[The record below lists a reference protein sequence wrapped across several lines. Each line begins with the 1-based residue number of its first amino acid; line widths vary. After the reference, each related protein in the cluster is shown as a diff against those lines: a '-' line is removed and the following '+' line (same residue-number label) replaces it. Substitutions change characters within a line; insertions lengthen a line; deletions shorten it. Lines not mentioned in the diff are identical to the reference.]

1 MEIIKNYINGNM
13 LAASGGDFLDVEEP
27 ASGKIYARIPIST
40 SQEVDQA
47 VDAALDAFEGWSKL
61 PPSDRSDWLHK
72 LANGIEKNT
81 QELSWAESKDTGK
94 PISLAS
100 KLDIPRAASN
110 FKFFAGAILH
120 NNSQVHHTDHRI
132 MNYTNRLPLGVV
144 GCISPWNLPLYLFT
158 WKIAPAL
165 ATGNCVIAKP
175 SELTPYTAYM
185 LSKICV
191 EIGFPPGVLNILY
204 GPGNPTGKAIV
215 GHKNIQAISFT
226 GGTETGKDIAITAAP
241 MFKKV
246 SLELGGKNPTII
258 FDDCDIQQAVK
269 ETLRSSFTNQGQI
282 CLCGSRVFIQKGIY
296 QSFRDALV
304 SETKKLAPADPSE
317 HSTTFGS
324 LISKAHLEKV
334 LGYVDLAR
342 EEGGRILA
350 GGERIHLSG
359 RCREGYFMHPTIIEG
374 LPQDCRTN
382 QEEIFGPVITLM
394 PFEDQQ
400 QVINMANDVAYGLSA
415 SIWTSNLARAHQVA
429 RSLKSG
435 VVWINCWLVRDLR
448 TPFGGMK
455 NSGVGREGGEEA
467 LRFFTEPQ
475 NVCLS
480 L

>member
-1 MEIIKNYINGNM
+1 M
-13 LAASGGDFLDVEEP
+13 LTASGGDFLEVEEP
-27 ASGKIYARIPIST
+27 ACGEIYARIPIST
-40 SQEVDQA
+40 TLEVDQA
-47 VDAALDAFEGWSKL
+47 VDAALDAFEGWSNRS
-61 PPSDRSDWLHK
+61 PSERSDWLQK
-72 LANGIEKNT
+72 LANGIEKNH
-81 QELSWAESKDTGK
+81 EKLSWAESRDTGK

-110 FKFFAGAILH
+110 LRFFAGAILH

-185 LSKICV
+185 LAKICV
-191 EIGFPPGVLNILY
+191 EIGFPAGVLNILH
-204 GPGNPTGKAIV
+204 GPGNPTGKAMV
-215 GHKNIQAISFT
+215 RHKNIQAISFT
-226 GGTETGKDIAITAAP
+226 GGTETGKDIAITTAP

-258 FDDCDIQQAVK
+258 FDDCDIQNAVK
-269 ETLRSSFTNQGQI
+269 ETLRSAFTNQGQI

-304 SETKKLAPADPSE
+304 SETKKLVPGDPVDQ
-317 HSTTFGS
+317 STTFGS
-324 LISKAHLEKV
+324 LISKPHLEKV

-342 EEGGRILA
+342 EEGGKILV
-350 GGERIHLSG
+350 GGERVLLSG
-359 RCREGYFMHPTIIEG
+359 RCSAGYFMQPTIIED
-374 LPQDCRTN
+374 LPHHCRTN

-394 PFEDQQ
+394 AFEDQEE
-400 QVINMANDVAYGLSA
+400 VIDMANDVVYGLSA
-415 SIWTSNLARAHQVA
+415 SIWTSNLTRAHQVA
-429 RSLKSG
+429 RGLKSG

-467 LRFFTEPQ
+467 LRFFTEAQ